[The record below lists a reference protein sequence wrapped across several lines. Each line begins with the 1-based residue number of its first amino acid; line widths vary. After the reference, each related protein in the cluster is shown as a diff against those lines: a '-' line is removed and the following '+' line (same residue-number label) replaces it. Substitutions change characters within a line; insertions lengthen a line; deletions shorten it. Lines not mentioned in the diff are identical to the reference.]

1 MRNPIVR
8 QGGIEIETLLVSQLM
23 ATIRQLDEQRRMHE
37 QEGDY
42 QEAAKVARRLQE
54 LKVSRPEFQT
64 PWNMLSGR
72 TR

>member
-1 MRNPIVR
+1 
-8 QGGIEIETLLVSQLM
+8 
-23 ATIRQLDEQRRMHE
+23 MHE